1 MGEINTPV
9 SDAAARQLGVL
20 ELAYLGDTVCDLYVR
35 EHLVKRGY
43 SVHEMHRRATA
54 LVNAQAQ
61 AEALERIRPLLTE
74 EEAALVRRGKNAK
87 AHHAAPPGV
96 AHSVYGH
103 STAFETLL
111 GSLYLTGRFDRLTE
125 LLQAAMEDLL

>member
-1 MGEINTPV
+1 MEVSNTPL
-9 SDAAARQLGVL
+9 SEAEIRQLGIL

-35 EHLVKRGY
+35 EHLVKRGF
-43 SVHEMHRRATA
+43 SVHEMHRRAVS

-61 AEALERIRPLLTE
+61 ADALERIRPLLTE

-87 AHHAAPPGV
+87 SHHAAPPGV
-96 AHSVYGH
+96 THSVYNH

-111 GSLYLTGRFDRLTE
+111 GSLYLTGRTERLIE
-125 LLQAAMEDLL
+125 LLQAAMEDKL

>member
-20 ELAYLGDTVCDLYVR
+20 ELAYLGDTVCDLFVR
-35 EHLVKRGY
+35 ERLVKRGY